1 MIRYALV
8 CSDDHRFE
16 AWFRDSATY
25 DAQSEADQVSCP
37 TCGSKAVRKAMMAPS
52 IRRGSSPP
60 AQIEAVAAPDVTPPA
75 ADRAETAPALPVAL
89 PTPAL
94 PDRPPLDDERFRH
107 VRALLREL
115 HTRVKD
121 TAENVGPAFA
131 AEARKIH
138 FGETEARPIYG
149 TAGKTDVEALLDDG
163 IEVMPLPP
171 LPDDG
176 H

>member
-1 MIRYALV
+1 
-8 CSDDHRFE
+8 
-16 AWFRDSATY
+16 
-25 DAQSEADQVSCP
+25 
-37 TCGSKAVRKAMMAPS
+37 MMAPS
-52 IRRGSSPP
+52 IRRGSSRP
-60 AQIEAVAAPDVTPPA
+60 AQIEATVAPDPSPPA
-75 ADRAETAPALPVAL
+75 ADSAETAPALPVAL
-89 PTPAL
+89 PSPAAA
-94 PDRPPLDDERFRH
+94 DRPPLDDERFRH

-131 AEARKIH
+131 TEARKIH

-149 TAGKTDVEALLDDG
+149 TAGQAEVEALLDDG
-163 IEVMPLPP
+163 IDVLPLPP